1 MPHFLKKKQFVKFQ
15 FQGVFEI
22 DKETGMTLTEIGEGF
37 TVEDVIKATGC
48 HLNIAPD
55 LKQMRQA

>member
-1 MPHFLKKKQFVKFQ
+1 MKLQ

-55 LKQMRQA
+55 LRQMRQA